1 MAPAV
6 NPQDLQS
13 VRVVCSCNRASCW
26 DDNCSRNQVFFV
38 SGLHHQ
44 TQPSLGPCDFVM
56 QQVACQAVPRPTS
69 ETKPGLPLRSKV
81 GRTFWPPYSKG
92 RRRKTCRHRGVRHK
106 ADPPL
111 PHRPLVEHLDDNI
124 STLPC
129 GEWFYVLRDMDQSL
143 CWVCKVKKRWLV
155 KSWFLLIY
163 VSKIPPKLKKEKKK
177 DILIVAWL
185 FCFFHSTK
193 MCPAGQAWDWE
204 MMKLRDGGEKR
215 CLLLISLLVLFL
227 GKKIKERREVF
238 LFFFLPMGNHDP
250 ATSCF

>member
-69 ETKPGLPLRSKV
+69 KTKPGLPLRSKV

-92 RRRKTCRHRGVRHK
+92 RRRKTCRQRGVRHK

-111 PHRPLVEHLDDNI
+111 PHQPLVEHLDDNI

-163 VSKIPPKLKKEKKK
+163 VSKIPPKLKKKKK
-177 DILIVAWL
+177 
-185 FCFFHSTK
+185 
-193 MCPAGQAWDWE
+193 
-204 MMKLRDGGEKR
+204 
-215 CLLLISLLVLFL
+215 
-227 GKKIKERREVF
+227 
-238 LFFFLPMGNHDP
+238 
-250 ATSCF
+250 TSW